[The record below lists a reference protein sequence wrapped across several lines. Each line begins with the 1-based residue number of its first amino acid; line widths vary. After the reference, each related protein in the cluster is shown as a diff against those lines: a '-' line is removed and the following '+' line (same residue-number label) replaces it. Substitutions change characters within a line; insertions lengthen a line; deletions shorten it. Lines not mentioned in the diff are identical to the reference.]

1 MYLFLQHNFK
11 NLFFDEIKLTF
22 ITFRLF
28 LLRDFFLEMNRE
40 LDSFDNFVDD
50 IISSDENLLK
60 GELDILLM
68 QYIFNSLELE
78 NITNIDLDSKDLLA
92 A

>member
-1 MYLFLQHNFK
+1 MKRFFK
-11 NLFFDEIKLTF
+11 
-22 ITFRLF
+22 
-28 LLRDFFLEMNRE
+28 EMNRE

-78 NITNIDLDSKDLLA
+78 NITNIDLDSKELLA

>member
-1 MYLFLQHNFK
+1 
-11 NLFFDEIKLTF
+11 
-22 ITFRLF
+22 
-28 LLRDFFLEMNRE
+28 MNKE
-40 LDSFDNFVDD
+40 LDSFDIFVDD
-50 IISSDENLLK
+50 IISSDEQILK

-78 NITNIDLDSKDLLA
+78 SLKEIDSDSNGLLA

>member
-1 MYLFLQHNFK
+1 
-11 NLFFDEIKLTF
+11 
-22 ITFRLF
+22 
-28 LLRDFFLEMNRE
+28 MNRE
-40 LDSFDNFVDD
+40 LDSFDIFVDD

>member
-1 MYLFLQHNFK
+1 M
-11 NLFFDEIKLTF
+11 I
-22 ITFRLF
+22 
-28 LLRDFFLEMNRE
+28 RE

-50 IISSDENLLK
+50 IISSDEDLLK

>member
-1 MYLFLQHNFK
+1 MKRFFK
-11 NLFFDEIKLTF
+11 V
-22 ITFRLF
+22 
-28 LLRDFFLEMNRE
+28 MNRE

-68 QYIFNSLELE
+68 QFIFSSIELE
-78 NITNIDLDSKDLLA
+78 SLDKISSDPNDFLA

>member
-1 MYLFLQHNFK
+1 M
-11 NLFFDEIKLTF
+11 I
-22 ITFRLF
+22 
-28 LLRDFFLEMNRE
+28 RE

-50 IISSDENLLK
+50 IISSDEDLLK

-78 NITNIDLDSKDLLA
+78 NITNIELDSKDLLA

>member
-1 MYLFLQHNFK
+1 MKRFFK
-11 NLFFDEIKLTF
+11 V
-22 ITFRLF
+22 
-28 LLRDFFLEMNRE
+28 MNRE

-68 QYIFNSLELE
+68 QFIFSSIELE
-78 NITNIDLDSKDLLA
+78 SLDKISSDPNEFLA

>member
-1 MYLFLQHNFK
+1 
-11 NLFFDEIKLTF
+11 
-22 ITFRLF
+22 
-28 LLRDFFLEMNRE
+28 MNRE
-40 LDSFDNFVDD
+40 LDSFEMFVDD

-68 QYIFNSLELE
+68 QYVFRSLELE
-78 NITNIDLDSKDLLA
+78 NLKNIDLDSKDLLA

>member
-1 MYLFLQHNFK
+1 
-11 NLFFDEIKLTF
+11 
-22 ITFRLF
+22 
-28 LLRDFFLEMNRE
+28 MNRE

-68 QYIFNSLELE
+68 QYIFNSLELD
-78 NITNIDLDSKDLLA
+78 NITNIELDSKDLLA

>member
-1 MYLFLQHNFK
+1 
-11 NLFFDEIKLTF
+11 
-22 ITFRLF
+22 
-28 LLRDFFLEMNRE
+28 MNRE
-40 LDSFDNFVDD
+40 LNTFDEFVDD

-68 QYIFNSLELE
+68 QYIFSSLELE
-78 NITNIDLDSKDLLA
+78 NLEKIDLNSNDLLA

>member
-1 MYLFLQHNFK
+1 MK
-11 NLFFDEIKLTF
+11 RFFI
-22 ITFRLF
+22 
-28 LLRDFFLEMNRE
+28 EMNRE

-68 QYIFNSLELE
+68 QYIFNSLEFE
-78 NITNIDLDSKDLLA
+78 NLKNMDLDYNDLLA

>member
-1 MYLFLQHNFK
+1 
-11 NLFFDEIKLTF
+11 
-22 ITFRLF
+22 
-28 LLRDFFLEMNRE
+28 MNKE

-68 QYIFNSLELE
+68 QYLFNSLELK
-78 NITNIDLDSKDLLA
+78 NILNTDIDSKDLLA

>member
-1 MYLFLQHNFK
+1 
-11 NLFFDEIKLTF
+11 
-22 ITFRLF
+22 
-28 LLRDFFLEMNRE
+28 MNRE
-40 LDSFDNFVDD
+40 LDSFDMFVDD

-68 QYIFNSLELE
+68 QSIFGSLELE
-78 NITNIDLDSKDLLA
+78 KLKNVDLDSKDLLA

>member
-1 MYLFLQHNFK
+1 
-11 NLFFDEIKLTF
+11 
-22 ITFRLF
+22 
-28 LLRDFFLEMNRE
+28 MNKE
-40 LDSFDNFVDD
+40 LDSFDIFVDE
-50 IISSDENLLK
+50 IISADQNLLK

-78 NITNIDLDSKDLLA
+78 KLKNIDLDSQDLLA